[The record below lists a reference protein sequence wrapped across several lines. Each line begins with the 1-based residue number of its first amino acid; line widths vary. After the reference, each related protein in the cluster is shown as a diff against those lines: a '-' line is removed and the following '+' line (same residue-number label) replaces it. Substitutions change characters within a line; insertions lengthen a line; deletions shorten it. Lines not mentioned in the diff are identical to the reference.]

1 MSYKV
6 KTLSKLA
13 EILGITQ
20 NTVRNW
26 MRKRPPMPHEV
37 SSPGRYEFDAYE
49 VLDWVFA
56 HWPRY
61 RRWVRTKRAELEAE
75 QRSASYEKEKRA
87 PRKKATAKRRSSKT
101 KT

>member
-49 VLDWVFA
+49 VLD
-56 HWPRY
+56 
-61 RRWVRTKRAELEAE
+61 
-75 QRSASYEKEKRA
+75 
-87 PRKKATAKRRSSKT
+87 
-101 KT
+101 